1 MKNTDVA
8 IVLYYLVDQGRMRE
22 IADAFGI
29 SKCTVSKIIYMVTKA
44 INIYIYMGPNFVK
57 LSITEQEVTEVCRR
71 FWKKVDSCNVLGL
84 QIELTF
90 Q

>member
-1 MKNTDVA
+1 
-8 IVLYYLVDQGRMRE
+8 
-22 IADAFGI
+22 
-29 SKCTVSKIIYMVTKA
+29 MVTKA

-84 QIELTF
+84 
-90 Q
+90 